1 MLGAASLALGVVVAA
16 VFVTWLIRRFRG
28 SSSERRESRKRH
40 RDAQRRDPPVDL
52 GETVTAVVD
61 DFSEHAE
68 PRHRTADD
76 PEHHSGERHAV
87 CKVEGFVV
95 FVEDVPRKLEE
106 GDVIRLEVRSFNR
119 GHTSASAAFLERA

>member
-61 DFSEHAE
+61 DFSEH
-68 PRHRTADD
+68 
-76 PEHHSGERHAV
+76 HSGERHAV